1 MLDSFILVQI
11 EYWSLSVLFRSV
23 ILRGMESD
31 QHLSWILIGVWAI
44 TMAPLAKIGGE
55 ISMSKTTTGSGGDGV
70 AVV

>member
-1 MLDSFILVQI
+1 
-11 EYWSLSVLFRSV
+11 
-23 ILRGMESD
+23 MESG
-31 QHLSWILIGVWAI
+31 QHLSWILIGVWTI